1 MSGITSKLSQDGSRV
16 TISIAGRFD
25 FSLHR
30 EFRDAYR
37 EHSAIGQKFVL
48 DMSATEYMDSSALG
62 MLLLLREH
70 TGGDKGRVI
79 IRNASATVDKIMRIA
94 NFDKLFDMPASG
106 EVATP

>member
-1 MSGITSKLSQDGSRV
+1 MSSITSTLSKDGTLV
-16 TISIAGRFD
+16 TVSIAGRFD

-37 EHSAIGQKFVL
+37 EHASAGLKFVL
-48 DMSATEYMDSSALG
+48 DMSRTEYMDSSALG

-70 TGGDKGRVI
+70 TGGEKGRVI

-94 NFDKLFDMPASG
+94 NFDKLFDMPAAS
-106 EVATP
+106 EAVAG